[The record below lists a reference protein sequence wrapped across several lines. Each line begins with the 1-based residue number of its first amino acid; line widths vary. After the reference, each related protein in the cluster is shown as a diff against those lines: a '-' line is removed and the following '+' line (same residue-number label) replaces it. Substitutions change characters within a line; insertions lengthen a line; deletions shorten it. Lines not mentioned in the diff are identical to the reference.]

1 VRRSLPRRSYRSV
14 VNIQDTGSRTDRTEE
29 HGSGGRFAALF
40 HSVPD
45 AVLVVNVDGRLV
57 ELNRRAEE
65 MFGYARREMVGE
77 TVEML
82 LPKRLRAAHQH
93 HRMKYSA
100 QPAVRLMGAGTGF
113 VGCRRDNTEFFAD
126 VSLSPVDGPDGEVV
140 AIVRDV
146 TAWVESAGKS
156 DYLTAIVESSP
167 DAIYGEDRNGLVT
180 SWSRGAEE
188 LFGYPASEVFGW
200 RSARLIAEDRW
211 DEHEV
216 VLRRALAGD
225 VHDHVD
231 TEIRRRDGVVVPVVL
246 TVSPIRDGRGQV
258 TGACVIARDVTE
270 QRLVLAA
277 LEESATTLREDESLA
292 RMGGWVLDA
301 GTGAVQWSAELHR
314 IHGLDPI
321 EFGGTIDAHLAQVLD
336 DDRDRVRRALDAA
349 LEQADNV
356 DLLYRVARPDGETVW
371 LHCRAAP
378 VHVDGRVVGLR
389 GICQEVPDPHVGWAP
404 PSHSLAADSV
414 IGSSS

>member
-1 VRRSLPRRSYRSV
+1 M
-14 VNIQDTGSRTDRTEE
+14 
-29 HGSGGRFAALF
+29 
-40 HSVPD
+40 
-45 AVLVVNVDGRLV
+45 LVVSVDGRLV

-126 VSLSPVDGPDGEVV
+126 VSLSPVDGADGEVV

-156 DYLTAIVESSP
+156 DYLTAIVESCP
-167 DAIYGEDRNGLVT
+167 DAIYGEDRNGLIT

-200 RSARLIAEDRW
+200 RSARLIAEDHW

-231 TEIRRRDGVVVPVVL
+231 MGIRRRDGVVVPVVL
-246 TVSPIRDGRGQV
+246 TVSPIRDGHGQV

-292 RMGGWVLDA
+292 GMGGWVLDA

-336 DDRDRVRRALDAA
+336 DDRDRVQGALDAA
-349 LEQADNV
+349 LRRGDLV
-356 DLLYRVARPDGETVW
+356 DLDYRIARPDGETVW
-371 LHCRAAP
+371 LHCRATP
-378 VHVDGRVVGLR
+378 VRVAGAIVGLR
-389 GICQEVPDPHVGWAP
+389 GICQDVSDRRAGWDAP
-404 PSHSLAADSV
+404 TSV
-414 IGSSS
+414 MGSSS